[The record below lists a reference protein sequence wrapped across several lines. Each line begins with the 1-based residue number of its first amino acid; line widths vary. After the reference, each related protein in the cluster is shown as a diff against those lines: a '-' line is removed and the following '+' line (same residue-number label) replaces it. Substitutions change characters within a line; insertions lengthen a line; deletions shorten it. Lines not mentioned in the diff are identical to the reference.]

1 MSYKELTM
9 DVSTIRSM
17 KKDLM
22 QYLSEFDDCFCR
34 RGSRRGL
41 RTYVSGQLSDL
52 PRKSIEPMAL
62 DAGVAPRTLQCLITN
77 LPWDDQRFR
86 DKTQRIVARD
96 HSHPQAVGTIDDTG
110 HPKKGTHTPGVQR
123 QWCGNT
129 GKVDN
134 CMVGVHLGYAVEDFQ
149 CLLDS
154 TLFLPES
161 WAPDL
166 QRRHRAGIP
175 EEVVYRT
182 KQAIALDQVRRAIGN
197 GIRVQAWTF
206 DAFYGRDGEFLDG
219 LEGLGQ
225 NYVAQVPKDFT
236 GWMQEPEVLLSP
248 TARERHRRGRKRHFP
263 RLSAKAS
270 PASEVRNLLT
280 YSRAFQDQSWVRY
293 HIKEGEK
300 GPLVWEVKHGVFYRK
315 QGPDGLPGPLHELIV
330 ARNAL
335 KPNEIKYFVSNRVS
349 GHGCVTLESQLHVAF
364 SRFSVERCFEL
375 SKQEVGMGDCE
386 LRTWTGIHRHGYISQ
401 VSLLFCARIQRKLRE
416 KNDRRIVS
424 DGRTDSC
431 GGQCLCP
438 GPIPVV
444 TGSETVVS
452 EDGSHHLVSSAAQ
465 PRRPHGPYE
474 NHAGYVAVS
483 RYRSRIPAIVCAP

>member
-1 MSYKELTM
+1 
-9 DVSTIRSM
+9 
-17 KKDLM
+17 
-22 QYLSEFDDCFCR
+22 
-34 RGSRRGL
+34 
-41 RTYVSGQLSDL
+41 
-52 PRKSIEPMAL
+52 
-62 DAGVAPRTLQCLITN
+62 
-77 LPWDDQRFR
+77 
-86 DKTQRIVARD
+86 VARD

-182 KQAIALDQVRRAIGN
+182 KQAIALDQVRR
-197 GIRVQAWTF
+197 AWTF

-386 LRTWTGIHRHGYISQ
+386 LRTWTGIHRHWYISQ

>member
-1 MSYKELTM
+1 M
-9 DVSTIRSM
+9 DVATIRSM

-22 QYLSEFDDCFCR
+22 KYLSEFDDCFCR

-41 RTYVSGQLSDL
+41 RTYVSGQLSNL

-77 LPWDDQRFR
+77 LPWNERRFL
-86 DKTQRIVARD
+86 DKAQQIVARD
-96 HSHPQAVGTIDDTG
+96 HRHPQAVGTIDDTG
-110 HPKKGTHTPGVQR
+110 NPKKGTHTPGVQH

-129 GKVDN
+129 GKVDH
-134 CMVGVHLGYAVEDFQ
+134 CVVGVHLGYVVEDFQ

-161 WAPDL
+161 WAQDME
-166 QRRHRAGIP
+166 RRHRAGIP
-175 EEVVYRT
+175 DEVVYRT

-225 NYVAQVPKDFT
+225 NYVAQVPMDFT
-236 GWMQEPEVLLSP
+236 GWVQEPEVLLSP
-248 TARERHRRGRKRHFP
+248 TARDRHRRGRKRHYP
-263 RLSAKAS
+263 RLSAKAL

-280 YSRAFQDQSWVRY
+280 YSRVFQDQSWVRY

-300 GPLVWEVKHGVFYRK
+300 GPLVWEVKHAILYRK
-315 QGPDGLPGPLHELIV
+315 QGSDGLPGPAHELIV

-335 KPNEIKYFVSNRVS
+335 HPEEIKYFVSNRVS
-349 GHGCVTLESQLHVAF
+349 GHGDVTLESQLHVAF

-375 SKQEVGMGDCE
+375 SKQEVGMSDCE
-386 LRTWTGIHRHGYISQ
+386 LRTWTGIHRHWYISQ
-401 VSLLFCARIQRKLRE
+401 VSLLFCARMQQKLRE
-416 KNDRRIVS
+416 KNDRGIVS
-424 DGRTDSC
+424 DGRTDSW
-431 GGQCLCP
+431 GGQCLRS
-438 GPIPVV
+438 GPIPVAA
-444 TGSETVVS
+444 GSGKVVS
-452 EDGSHHLVSSAAQ
+452 KDRSDHCLSSAAQ
-465 PRRPHGPYE
+465 PRRPRGPYE
-474 NHAGYVAVS
+474 NHAGYVTVS
-483 RYRSRIPAIVCAP
+483 RYRGRIPAIVCAP

>member
-62 DAGVAPRTLQCLITN
+62 EAGVAPRTLQCLITN